1 MLVVGLGGVG
11 LSAVTG
17 ARLAGAARIIAVDT
31 SATKEPLAR
40 AAGAT
45 DFLLADPTLAKQVR
59 AMTDGRGVDKA
70 LECVG
75 SATTIRTAWTAVRRG
90 GTCVVVGV
98 GPRDQQVTFNPL
110 ELSTSRGRLTS
121 SIYGNSDPERDIP
134 VLVDHLRAGRLDLAG
149 TITDRIALDG
159 VPDAFDRMRRGEG
172 GRSIVVFPRA

>member
-1 MLVVGLGGVG
+1 MIGLGGVG

-31 SATKEPLAR
+31 TEAKEPLAR

-45 DFLLADPTLAKQVR
+45 DFLVADPTLAKQVR
-59 AMTDGRGVDKA
+59 AMTEGRGADKA

-90 GTCVVVGV
+90 GTCVVVGL

-110 ELSTSRGRLTS
+110 ELFHFSRTLTS
-121 SIYGNSDPERDIP
+121 SIYGNSDPEHDIP
-134 VLVDHLRAGRLDLAG
+134 ALVDHLRAGRLDLAG
-149 TITDRIALDG
+149 TITDRIALDD

-172 GRSIVVFPRA
+172 GRSIVVFPRG